1 MHYYIDGYNC
11 LFCSEGIQN
20 NLHLQR
26 TRFLERLR
34 TCIQALN
41 LSVTIV
47 FDSMIQAESTRS
59 HLSPLE
65 CIYTNKYETADHYLL
80 ALIQHSR
87 FPSRITLVTSDN
99 ALATAARHAGA
110 QTIEALPFLNWLTQ
124 RYAKVKHKQRTQVAQ
139 VAHVK
144 APSKKPIESKV
155 QKEIQQEVQKGP
167 SSIKAVVQP
176 VIVPPKETPKEPPK
190 KPKESLLNVFEERYR
205 TLCEEETAVSS
216 KEHQAMPKPKPQ
228 PKPKLKSVM
237 SQKKP
242 KEPKLRLESETAR
255 WQRLFE
261 QNSQIQSAQEEDD
274 DESPSSFT

>member
-34 TCIQALN
+34 TCVQALN

-47 FDSMIQAESTRS
+47 FDSMVQAESTRS

-65 CIYTNKYETADHYLL
+65 CIYTNKYETADHHLL
-80 ALIQHSR
+80 TLIQHSR

-110 QTIEALPFLNWLTQ
+110 QTIEALPFLNWLIQ
-124 RYAKVKHKQRTQVAQ
+124 RYAKVKHKQRTQGAQ
-139 VAHVK
+139 VAQGK
-144 APSKKPIESKV
+144 APNPLKKPIESKV
-155 QKEIQQEVQKGP
+155 Q
-167 SSIKAVVQP
+167 A
-176 VIVPPKETPKEPPK
+176 PPKETPKEPPK
-190 KPKESLLNVFEERYR
+190 KPKESLLTVFEERYR
-205 TLCEEETAVSS
+205 TLCEEESAVFSN
-216 KEHQAMPKPKPQ
+216 EHQTMPKPKS
-228 PKPKLKSVM
+228 KLKSVM

-242 KEPKLRLESETAR
+242 KQPKLGLESETAR

-261 QNSQIQSAQEEDD
+261 QNSQIQEEDD
-274 DESPSSFT
+274 NENF